1 MVSTRLSQ
9 SDLDRIEQAVKKAE
23 ASTRGE
29 IVAVILPR
37 SQGYRWVPFFLS
49 GFTAVVATAAV
60 MLPLEWSR
68 SSWGPSL
75 EALVMIQL
83 TGALLGAVLSQ
94 IPAVR
99 RFVIPRLQL
108 DAAVEKQAQAEFVR
122 QGVMNTNDRCGVL
135 LLISLFEHRVH
146 LVADQGIHSVVQDG
160 HWAAET
166 ARLASEI
173 RDTRDLG
180 AAVAKSVERLGA
192 LLAEKFPRTAET
204 VNELADRPRL
214 S

>member
-9 SDLDRIEQAVKKAE
+9 QDLDSIEQAVQKAE

-37 SQGYRWVPFFLS
+37 SQSYRWVPFFLS
-49 GFTAVVATAAV
+49 GFMAVLATALV
-60 MLPLEWSR
+60 ILPLEWSP
-68 SSWGPSL
+68 SPWGPSL

-94 IPAVR
+94 IPGVR

-108 DAAVEKQAQAEFVR
+108 DAAVEKQAQAEFAR

-135 LLISLFEHRVH
+135 LLVSLFEHRVH
-146 LVADQGIHSVVQDG
+146 LVADRGIHSVVEAG
-160 HWAAET
+160 YWSEETSRLAAE
-166 ARLASEI
+166 I
-173 RDTRDLG
+173 RSTHHLRD
-180 AAVAKSVERLGA
+180 AIVHSIERLGV
-192 LLAEKFPRTAET
+192 LLAEKFPRTADT
-204 VNELADRPRL
+204 VDELSNRPRL